1 MKYIYIK
8 NNISGNFV
16 EFRQK
21 FDTNLFNN
29 IGYTFEDYVNGKWVL
44 LSDEQVAFYK
54 THRNLSV
61 HDIWYMI
68 EPEQN

>member
-16 EFRQK
+16 ECRQK

-44 LSDEQVAFYK
+44 LDRDRK
-54 THRNLSV
+54 SV
-61 HDIWYMI
+61 V
-68 EPEQN
+68 